1 MPTIQQP
8 RCDKEVVG
16 RPLPLPAGRA
26 ERFAFRENFVG
37 HASVVT
43 GVYVNG
49 IAPPCLDAGEAN
61 GAVLRVLKSEEDDD
75 QTNSITC
82 V

>member
-1 MPTIQQP
+1 M
-8 RCDKEVVG
+8 G

-26 ERFAFRENFVG
+26 ERFAFGENFVG

-43 GVYVNG
+43 GVYVDG
-49 IAPPCLDAGEAN
+49 IAPPCLDAVEAN
-61 GAVLRVLKSEEDDD
+61 GAILRVLKGEEDDE